1 MGEGIV
7 DMCRARTAPCEKK
20 EEVLEFSSDDRGHQY
35 KMRVPR
41 CGGSIYSWQ
50 IKAAI
55 TFSGL

>member
-20 EEVLEFSSDDRGHQY
+20 KEVLEFSSDERGHQY

-41 CGGSIYSWQ
+41 C
-50 IKAAI
+50 
-55 TFSGL
+55 